1 MASVQ
6 RVTSSGSDGVN
17 GAMDERKRKRMISNR
32 ESARRSRE
40 RKQKL
45 MEDLQDEANRLRNE
59 NRRLLENIRAREEG
73 FNANEAANGVL
84 GARIQELTDQLK
96 FLNSIIEKA
105 EREKAER
112 EKNGF
117 SVEIPKIP
125 DPQLNPWQMLCPNQ
139 AIKASSSSDWFLH

>member
-45 MEDLQDEANRLRNE
+45 MEDLQDEANRLRIDNQ
-59 NRRLLENIRAREEG
+59 RLLESIKVREEG

-84 GARIQELTDQLK
+84 RAQTQELTDQLK
-96 FLNSIIEKA
+96 FLNSIIK
-105 EREKAER
+105 KAER

-125 DPQLNPWQMLCPNQ
+125 DPQLNPWQMLHPNQ
-139 AIKASSSSDWFLH
+139 AIRASDWFLH

>member
-45 MEDLQDEANRLRNE
+45 LEDYQDEANRLRNE
-59 NRRLLENIRAREEG
+59 NRRLSENIRVREEG

-84 GARIQELTDQLK
+84 RAQTQELTDQLK
-96 FLNSIIEKA
+96 FLKSIIEKA
-105 EREKAER
+105 EREK
-112 EKNGF
+112 
-117 SVEIPKIP
+117 IPKIP
-125 DPQLNPWQMLCPNQ
+125 DPQLNPWQMLYPTQ
-139 AIKASSSSDWFLH
+139 AIRASDWFLH

>member
-6 RVTSSGSDGVN
+6 RVTSTGSDGVN

-45 MEDLQDEANRLRNE
+45 LEDYQDEANRLRNE
-59 NRRLLENIRAREEG
+59 NRRLSENIRVREEG

-84 GARIQELTDQLK
+84 RAQTQELTDQLK
-96 FLNSIIEKA
+96 FLKSIIEKA
-105 EREKAER
+105 EREK
-112 EKNGF
+112 
-117 SVEIPKIP
+117 IPKIP
-125 DPQLNPWQMLCPNQ
+125 DPQLNPWQMLYPTQ
-139 AIKASSSSDWFLH
+139 TIRASDWFLH

>member
-45 MEDLQDEANRLRNE
+45 LEDYQDEANRLRNE
-59 NRRLLENIRAREEG
+59 NRRLSENIRVREEG

-84 GARIQELTDQLK
+84 RAQTQELTDQLK
-96 FLNSIIEKA
+96 FLKSIIEKA
-105 EREKAER
+105 EREK
-112 EKNGF
+112 
-117 SVEIPKIP
+117 IPKIP
-125 DPQLNPWQMLCPNQ
+125 DPQLNPWQMLYPTQ
-139 AIKASSSSDWFLH
+139 TIRASDWFLH